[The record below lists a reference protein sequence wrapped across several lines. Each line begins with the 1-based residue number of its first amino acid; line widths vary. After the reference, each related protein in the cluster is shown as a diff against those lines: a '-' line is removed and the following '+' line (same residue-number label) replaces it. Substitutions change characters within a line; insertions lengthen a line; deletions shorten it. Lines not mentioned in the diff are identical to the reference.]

1 MSPPQPTPACGL
13 GKPHPATMSTTH
25 EGASP
30 MQTPYQILGGEPVL
44 RLLVARFYELMN
56 ELPQARGI
64 RKMHAADL
72 SGAADKLFKFLSGW
86 LGGPDLFV
94 EEYGHPRL
102 RARHFPFPIGIEE
115 RDQWML
121 CMNQALDET
130 PMDAKL
136 RELMRQALAQTATH
150 MINQPN

>member
-1 MSPPQPTPACGL
+1 MAEILEETPVA
-13 GKPHPATMSTTH
+13 
-25 EGASP
+25 
-30 MQTPYQILGGEPVL
+30 TPYERLGGEAVL
-44 RLLVARFYELMN
+44 RQLVARFYELMN

-72 SGAADKLFKFLSGW
+72 GGAATKLFKFLSGW

-102 RARHFPFPIGIEE
+102 RARHFPFPIGVAE

-121 CMNQALDET
+121 CMDRALDET
-130 PMDAKL
+130 PMDAEL
-136 RELMRQALAQTATH
+136 RESLRQALTQVATH
-150 MINQPN
+150 MINQA

>member
-1 MSPPQPTPACGL
+1 MTEPVETLPQAPTYQRL
-13 GKPHPATMSTTH
+13 GGSEILRQLVTRF
-25 EGASP
+25 
-30 MQTPYQILGGEPVL
+30 YQI
-44 RLLVARFYELMN
+44 MN

-72 SGAADKLFKFLSGW
+72 GGAEEKLFKFLSGW
-86 LGGPDLFV
+86 LGGPDLYV

-102 RARHFPFPIGIEE
+102 RARHFPFPIGVNE

-130 PMDAKL
+130 PMETQL
-136 RELMRQALAQTATH
+136 RELLRDALAQTATH
-150 MINQPN
+150 MINQ